1 MVLSVA
7 IQATINAAF
16 YAGGG
21 IVYFPK
27 GIYIASGVLQNPGAG
42 IGGSPN
48 SQLYIPRRD
57 EMSDTGNVTI
67 KLIGEAP
74 PNMTYSGLTNYKLK
88 DNCAVIY
95 STLTSGSGSFPS
107 VLGADGTGLYFDLN
121 YSVNVEVEN
130 LKILVKAKVGSGGPV
145 ISGIDMG
152 EMANASLRNVYVAI
166 DTALIYSN
174 YPTAETFGIRMPGT
188 NGGTFSNCYNTF
200 CGGFKNGLVVS
211 EHFNGSNIEICN
223 VVNGIVFGPTYHG
236 IHIDNIGIHWAINA
250 VSGPVGA
257 ITGGIGSNPHIT
269 IDNLNTEY
277 RQNGSWYDT
286 RYIVND
292 STNYLRG
299 SMTYNVVEAEVG
311 LNNSRFSKNGGTS
324 FLCTPADV
332 SDQSKYLV
340 GIGTGT
346 PTNQLHVKSTSALA
360 TVGILAEQTAITGAA
375 QIDVKNSSGI
385 QGGMRFYGSA
395 HALTSFRNQFGIGS
409 NAGIRI
415 FSDGLVASGG
425 TNDHRFYVGG
435 YNDAQE
441 RLRLTPSGIS
451 IGGAA
456 NPAASA
462 LLDISSTTKGFLMPR
477 QTTTQRD
484 AISSPAT
491 GLQVFNT
498 TLSTPD
504 FYTGSQWLS
513 LPGVIKGSAAIDFTS
528 TTAGNSTLWDIT
540 VTGAALGDI
549 VTVEQDKAE
558 PNMTYS
564 AWVEST
570 NTVRIKAHNISA
582 STIDPASKTFK
593 VIIFK

>member
-1 MVLSVA
+1 
-7 IQATINAAF
+7 
-16 YAGGG
+16 
-21 IVYFPK
+21 
-27 GIYIASGVLQNPGAG
+27 
-42 IGGSPN
+42 
-48 SQLYIPRRD
+48 
-57 EMSDTGNVTI
+57 
-67 KLIGEAP
+67 
-74 PNMTYSGLTNYKLK
+74 
-88 DNCAVIY
+88 
-95 STLTSGSGSFPS
+95 
-107 VLGADGTGLYFDLN
+107 
-121 YSVNVEVEN
+121 
-130 LKILVKAKVGSGGPV
+130 
-145 ISGIDMG
+145 
-152 EMANASLRNVYVAI
+152 
-166 DTALIYSN
+166 
-174 YPTAETFGIRMPGT
+174 
-188 NGGTFSNCYNTF
+188 
-200 CGGFKNGLVVS
+200 VVS